1 MKKFLRII
9 FIKHNPQNGP
19 KVSNSPQLFLIFE
32 KGILDKPIC
41 SHLVK
46 KSRTNPKVL
55 FLVLIFLLVL
65 VAGQDNAG
73 PDERRPTSTQFTGGR
88 DVFAQQDRNEQMEPQ
103 LSVNDLD
110 LGNRLTPGLRCANPM
125 VPGGLTDDFER
136 IVGGYQAERMAW
148 PFIVKIRIGCGGSIV
163 SNKWIVTAAHCC
175 RV

>member
-1 MKKFLRII
+1 MKISVFIAGWTASRFQRSYNSLTVARNLQTFLW
-9 FIKHNPQNGP
+9 FST
-19 KVSNSPQLFLIFE
+19 SNARRDSKLYHSDGFLFSVF
-32 KGILDKPIC
+32 
-41 SHLVK
+41 
-46 KSRTNPKVL
+46 
-55 FLVLIFLLVL
+55 
-65 VAGQDNAG
+65 VAGQDG

>member
-1 MKKFLRII
+1 M
-9 FIKHNPQNGP
+9 
-19 KVSNSPQLFLIFE
+19 
-32 KGILDKPIC
+32 
-41 SHLVK
+41 
-46 KSRTNPKVL
+46 
-55 FLVLIFLLVL
+55 
-65 VAGQDNAG
+65 VAGQDNTG

-136 IVGGYQAERMAW
+136 IVGGYQAERMAL

>member
-1 MKKFLRII
+1 MINPYVRINEKKI
-9 FIKHNPQNGP
+9 
-19 KVSNSPQLFLIFE
+19 V
-32 KGILDKPIC
+32 
-41 SHLVK
+41 
-46 KSRTNPKVL
+46 
-55 FLVLIFLLVL
+55 LVLIFLLVL